1 MAEKDTPAE
10 PLGPPDQSAD
20 ALDRVRGR
28 ASELTTRIGR
38 LAGEIAD
45 SEERVARTY
54 EDSARLRPHAAD
66 RLRGAAQE
74 AREFA
79 ARERDQSRRLLG
91 SGESDDSEDRG
102 GAGGTGGAD
111 GP

>member
-1 MAEKDTPAE
+1 MAEKDTPVE
-10 PLGPPDQSAD
+10 PSGPPGESAD
-20 ALDRVRGR
+20 ALERVRDR
-28 ASELTTRIGR
+28 ASALTTRIGR

-74 AREFA
+74 ARDFA
-79 ARERDQSRRLLG
+79 ARERDQSRRLLD

-102 GAGGTGGAD
+102 GAPAD

>member
-10 PLGPPDQSAD
+10 PSGPLDEGADESAD

-28 ASELTTRIGR
+28 ASELTSRIGR

-66 RLRGAAQE
+66 RLRGAAQD
-74 AREFA
+74 ARDFA

-91 SGESDDSEDRG
+91 PEESDDSDDRG
-102 GAGGTGGAD
+102 G
-111 GP
+111 P

>member
-10 PLGPPDQSAD
+10 PSGPPDESAD

-28 ASELTTRIGR
+28 ASELSTRLGH

-66 RLRGAAQE
+66 RLRGAAQD
-74 AREFA
+74 ARDFA
-79 ARERDQSRRLLG
+79 AREREQSRRLLG
-91 SGESDDSEDRG
+91 HGESEDPEDRG
-102 GAGGTGGAD
+102 GD
-111 GP
+111 

>member
-10 PLGPPDQSAD
+10 PSGPDESAD

-38 LAGEIAD
+38 LASEIAD

-66 RLRGAAQE
+66 RLRDAAKE
-74 AREFA
+74 ARDFA
-79 ARERDQSRRLLG
+79 AREREQSRRLLG
-91 SGESDDSEDRG
+91 PGESDERGDRG
-102 GAGGTGGAD
+102 DAPAGG
-111 GP
+111 P

>member
-1 MAEKDTPAE
+1 MAEKDTTAE
-10 PLGPPDQSAD
+10 PSGPDGSAD
-20 ALDRVRGR
+20 ALERVRGR

-79 ARERDQSRRLLG
+79 ARERHQSRRLLG
-91 SGESDDSEDRG
+91 SGESDDPEDRG
-102 GAGGTGGAD
+102 RPPAD

>member
-10 PLGPPDQSAD
+10 PSGPLDDSAD

-54 EDSARLRPHAAD
+54 EDSARLRPHAAE

-74 AREFA
+74 ARDFA

-91 SGESDDSEDRG
+91 PGESDDEADRSG
-102 GAGGTGGAD
+102 TPAGE
-111 GP
+111 P